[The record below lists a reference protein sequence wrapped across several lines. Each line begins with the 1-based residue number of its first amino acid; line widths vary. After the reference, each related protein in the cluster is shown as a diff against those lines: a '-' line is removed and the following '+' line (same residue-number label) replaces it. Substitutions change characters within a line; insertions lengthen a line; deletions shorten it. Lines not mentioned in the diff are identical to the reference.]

1 MASTSAF
8 IARLESRFA
17 EGARVCVGLDSDYA
31 KLPASIKSAHPS
43 PEEAVFVFNREIVEA
58 TARYASAFKPNSA
71 FYEALGD
78 SGLRA
83 LKRTSLYIHEH
94 YPDIPV
100 ILDAKRADIG
110 STNEAYVRAVFD
122 DLEMDAVTVHPY
134 LGREALEPFLARK
147 DRGIFVLAKTSN
159 PGSGE
164 FQNLTVDGEELYKT
178 VARHVAEEWN
188 RNGNCGL
195 VVGATYPEELKT
207 VRALAPDMPILVPG
221 LGAQGGDVAATVAAG
236 KGAHSFGLILNS
248 SRGIIF
254 ASGGEDF
261 AAAAEAAAAEL
272 SGAIIA
278 AERLPASTDSARTGA
293 AG

>member
-1 MASTSAF
+1 MTSTSAF
-8 IARLESRFA
+8 IARLESRFS
-17 EGARVCVGLDSDYA
+17 EGARVCIGLDSDYE
-31 KLPASIKSAHPS
+31 KLPASVKDAHSS
-43 PEEAVFVFNREIVEA
+43 PEEAVFVFNREIIEA

-78 SGLRA
+78 SGIRA

-110 STNEAYVRAVFD
+110 STNEAYACAIFD

-134 LGREALEPFLARK
+134 LGREAIQPFLDRK

-164 FQNLTVDGEELYKT
+164 FQDAKVGDEELYKL

-188 RNGNCGL
+188 QNGNCGL
-195 VVGATYPEELKT
+195 VVGATYPEELAV
-207 VRALAPDMPILVPG
+207 VRAIASDMPFLVPG

-236 KGAHSFGLILNS
+236 KGARSFGLVLNS

-261 AAAAEAAAAEL
+261 AAAAETAAAEL

-278 AERLPASTDSARTGA
+278 AERAAS
-293 AG
+293 